1 MVSITTLLKN
11 ILLFTDTESLTYE
24 VKSDDVY
31 EELFKHKHLFDLSN
45 YPKDS
50 KFFDSNNKQVMVKW
64 KTNQKDEFDE
74 FVGLKSKMHSM
85 KNIDG
90 KQTNTAK
97 GVSVATEFKRFKNT
111 LFNKKVMRH
120 KMRRIQAKSHKLGT
134 YEINKTSLSCFDD
147 KIFVLK
153 DGIHTLAYF
162 HKDLKNKFSQIKN
175 LKTFSQI
182 KIDFHIKR
190 FSWWS

>member
-1 MVSITTLLKN
+1 
-11 ILLFTDTESLTYE
+11 
-24 VKSDDVY
+24 
-31 EELFKHKHLFDLSN
+31 
-45 YPKDS
+45 
-50 KFFDSNNKQVMVKW
+50 
-64 KTNQKDEFDE
+64 
-74 FVGLKSKMHSM
+74 MHSM

-190 FSWWS
+190 FS

>member
-147 KIFVLK
+147 KIFVL
-153 DGIHTLAYF
+153 
-162 HKDLKNKFSQIKN
+162 
-175 LKTFSQI
+175 
-182 KIDFHIKR
+182 
-190 FSWWS
+190 